1 MKPYLFFNSTK
12 WKRFVRSPNLVGW
25 LLCTPALVVLGVFF
39 LAPVIVGLRTSFYEW
54 NGASINMKFI
64 GLSNYIEALNTPR
77 FWNAM
82 LTNWLAMFGTLITQ
96 MPPALF
102 LAIGLSKQTPLMK
115 VYRGAIFC
123 PQVLSIAAAGLLWTL
138 IYNPYQGPF
147 NQLLSSIGLDFLAL
161 GWLGEPSTALISLII
176 ASGWF
181 YFGFHMIIFMAG
193 LAAIPKEYFEAAL
206 LETNNWFAT
215 IRYVTLPLL
224 REQFLISFVLIFGGS
239 FGSLMGF
246 FYLMTSGGP
255 SGSTELLG
263 IYMTIQAFRANR
275 YGYASAI
282 SMIILL
288 IVGVVLIGP
297 VIHIARERLEY

>member
-1 MKPYLFFNSTK
+1 MKPYLFFDSAK

-25 LLCTPALVVLGVFF
+25 LLCTPALLILGVFF

-64 GLSNYIEALNTPR
+64 GLSNYIEALNAPR

-82 LTNWLAMFGTLITQ
+82 LINWLALLGSLITQ

-102 LAIGLSKQTPLMK
+102 LAIGLSKQTRLMK
-115 VYRGAIFC
+115 IYRGAIFS

-138 IYNPYQGPF
+138 IYNPYQGPL
-147 NQLLSSIGLDFLAL
+147 NQLLSSMGLDFLAL

-206 LETNNWFAT
+206 LETSNWFAT
-215 IRYVTLPLL
+215 IRYITLPLL

-246 FYLMTSGGP
+246 S
-255 SGSTELLG
+255 
-263 IYMTIQAFRANR
+263 
-275 YGYASAI
+275 
-282 SMIILL
+282 IL
-288 IVGVVLIGP
+288 
-297 VIHIARERLEY
+297 

>member
-1 MKPYLFFNSTK
+1 M
-12 WKRFVRSPNLVGW
+12 RSPNLVGW
-25 LLCTPALVVLGVFF
+25 LLCIPALLVLGVFF
-39 LAPVIVGLRTSFYEW
+39 IAPVIVGLRTSFYEW
-54 NGASINMKFI
+54 NGASVTMNFV
-64 GLSNYIEALNTPR
+64 GLGNYIEAFNTPR

-82 LTNWLAMFGTLITQ
+82 LINWIAMFGSLVIQ
-96 MPPALF
+96 MPLALS
-102 LAIGLSKQTPLMK
+102 LAIGLSRQTRLMK
-115 VYRGAIFC
+115 VYRGAIFS
-123 PQVLSIAAAGLLWTL
+123 PQVLSIAAAGLLWSL
-138 IYNPYQGPF
+138 IYNPYQGPL
-147 NQLLSSIGLDFLAL
+147 NQLLSALGLDFLAL
-161 GWLGEPSTALISLII
+161 GWLGEPNTALISLII

-181 YFGFHMIIFMAG
+181 YFGFHMMIFLAG

-215 IRYVTLPLL
+215 IRYITLPLL
-224 REQFLISFVLIFGGS
+224 REQLLISFVLIFGGS

-275 YGYASAI
+275 YGFASAI

-288 IVGVVLIGP
+288 IVGIVLTGP